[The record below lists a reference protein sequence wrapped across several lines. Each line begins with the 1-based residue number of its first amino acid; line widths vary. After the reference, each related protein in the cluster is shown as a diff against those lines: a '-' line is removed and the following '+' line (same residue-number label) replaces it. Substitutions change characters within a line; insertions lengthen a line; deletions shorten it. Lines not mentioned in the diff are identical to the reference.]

1 MPDFAGSVSSKLPR
15 VGTTIFTV
23 MSKMAA
29 EHKAINLS
37 QGFPDFECPPRLV
50 ELVHKA
56 MKAGHN
62 QYAPMPGVPRLR
74 EVIAEKTEALYGT
87 VYNPETEITVTAG
100 ATQAIYTAIAATI
113 REGDEVIIFE
123 PAYDCY
129 EPAILLNGGK
139 PVFISLKAPTYNIDW
154 NEVKKLVNHHTK
166 MIIINTPHNPTGAVM
181 SADDMNQLDKLT
193 KNSDIV
199 VLSDEVYEHILFDG
213 RTHESVAR
221 YPGLASRS
229 FIVSSFGKTFHTT
242 GWKIGYCVAPKQ
254 LMAEFRKVHQFL
266 VFSCNTPMQVACAE
280 FLTDKNHYL
289 ALGQF
294 YQEKRDF
301 FVNLIRGS
309 RFSMVTAPGTYFQ
322 LLQYNS
328 ISQEKDTDFAV
339 RVLKDNGVAAIPIS
353 VFYHK
358 PVYDQMLRFCF
369 AKKND
374 TLEKAAEQLMKI

>member
-1 MPDFAGSVSSKLPR
+1 MPDFKGTVGSKLPR

-29 EHKAINLS
+29 EHQAINLS
-37 QGFPDFECPPRLV
+37 QGFPDFDCPPRLI

-62 QYAPMPGVPRLR
+62 QYAPMPGVMKLR
-74 EVIAEKTEALYGT
+74 EAIAEKTESLYGT
-87 VYNPETEITVTAG
+87 KYDPETEITVTAG
-100 ATQAIYTAIAATI
+100 ATQAIYTAIAAII

-129 EPAILLNGGK
+129 EPAIELNGGK
-139 PVFISLKAPTYNIDW
+139 PVFVSLKAPLYNIDW
-154 NEVKKLVNHHTK
+154 DEVKKVINHHTK

-181 SADDMNQLDKLT
+181 SADDMRQLDKLT

-199 VLSDEVYEHILFDG
+199 ILSDEVYEHILFDE
-213 RTHESVAR
+213 RAHESVAKF
-221 YPGLASRS
+221 PELASRS

-242 GWKIGYCVAPKQ
+242 GWKLGYCVAPKQ

-266 VFSCNTPMQVACAE
+266 VFSCNTAIQVACAE
-280 FLTDKNHYL
+280 FLQEKDHYL
-289 ALGQF
+289 SLGQF
-294 YQEKRDF
+294 YQEKRDY
-301 FVNLIRGS
+301 FVNLVRGS

-322 LLQYNS
+322 LLQYHS
-328 ISQEKDTDFAV
+328 ISQEKDTDFAI
-339 RVLKDNGVAAIPIS
+339 RVLKENGVAAIPIS

-358 PVYDQMLRFCF
+358 PVYDHMLRFCF
-369 AKKND
+369 AKKNE
-374 TLEKAAEQLMKI
+374 TLEKAAEVLCKV

>member
-1 MPDFAGSVSSKLPR
+1 
-15 VGTTIFTV
+15 
-23 MSKMAA
+23 
-29 EHKAINLS
+29 
-37 QGFPDFECPPRLV
+37 
-50 ELVHKA
+50 
-56 MKAGHN
+56 
-62 QYAPMPGVPRLR
+62 
-74 EVIAEKTEALYGT
+74 
-87 VYNPETEITVTAG
+87 
-100 ATQAIYTAIAATI
+100 
-113 REGDEVIIFE
+113 
-123 PAYDCY
+123 
-129 EPAILLNGGK
+129 
-139 PVFISLKAPTYNIDW
+139 
-154 NEVKKLVNHHTK
+154 

-213 RTHESVAR
+213 RVHESVAR

-242 GWKIGYCVAPKQ
+242 GWKLGYCVAPKQ

-289 ALGQF
+289 ELGQF

-369 AKKND
+369 AKKNE